1 MWNLQ
6 QLILMKIGQIAL
18 ALSAFHTWSLP
29 SHPSSLKNDSNI
41 IYEEFYVEKVAKDL
55 TMHSYASGADQ
66 YFVSLG
72 NI

>member
-1 MWNLQ
+1 MWNQQ

-18 ALSAFHTWSLP
+18 ALSAFNTWSLP
-29 SHPSSLKNDSNI
+29 SHPSSFEDSNI
-41 IYEEFYVEKVAKDL
+41 IYKEIYVEKVAKDL

-72 NI
+72 II